1 MFDRNSFLNL
11 ATSLIEVSVLIFCAK
26 GNPIGQVLVIIFS
39 IFYGV
44 ISYYF
49 KYYGEMITYL
59 CMIMPM
65 AIIALVSWLKN
76 PYDRNKAGVKVN
88 RIKAWEYVFMGILA
102 LIVTAVFYFILK
114 YTGTANLLP
123 STISVIT
130 SFAAVYFT
138 ARRSPDYA
146 IAYAMNDVVLIVL
159 WTMASL
165 KALSYVSVVACFVA
179 FLVNDIYGYINRLKM
194 EKRQTKI
201 C

>member
-138 ARRSPDYA
+138 ARRSP
-146 IAYAMNDVVLIVL
+146 
-159 WTMASL
+159 
-165 KALSYVSVVACFVA
+165 
-179 FLVNDIYGYINRLKM
+179 RLRNCLCN
-194 EKRQTKI
+194 E
-201 C
+201 